1 MRENEWRSEQAR
13 LEQALDAAQRA
24 YAVID
29 RHIGRKITTA
39 REQGVAPSL
48 TLHEL
53 DSWDSARERWSEL
66 ARQMTKHWLQRVLR

>member
-29 RHIGRKITTA
+29 RRIGRKITTA
-39 REQGVAPSL
+39 RDQGRAPEL

-53 DSWDSARERWSEL
+53 DAWDSSRERWSEL
-66 ARQMTKHWLQRVLR
+66 ARQLTAHWLQRVLR